1 MKRGVWATDRFAFRV
16 TGPYAL
22 RFLGAAAGQGI
33 RLARLRREPEGFT
46 AAAFGVD
53 RAALHQIAAQGGWR
67 LEEVERRGPGR
78 RLESLL
84 ARPGLPVGVVLFLCL
99 VRLLGGLVWT
109 IDFGELDAE
118 QQTRLR
124 SLLVSCGVWEGAFL
138 DGDTLQAAQNEA
150 LRQSDLFGWISLNF
164 AGGRLWVETTEAEYQ
179 TIRQQALPTPLYA
192 GADGVIVA
200 VEAESGFAVVEP
212 GQQVAAGDLLVDT
225 VRLDRS
231 GEAVRQGA
239 SGRIVARVEKSY
251 TALQPCTW
259 TGPVL
264 TGQSDTG
271 NQWFLPGW
279 VGTEAEPA
287 EEGTLTVEQ
296 WVPLQL
302 GRICLPG
309 CIRQTIWWQR
319 QEETIV
325 YTAEQARALARR
337 SCRKQLYTEFSDA
350 VIESEQCSFTDT
362 EEGALCTIRYV
373 FCADI
378 ARSGESGSAER
389 GRSNAET
396 G

>member
-1 MKRGVWATDRFAFRV
+1 MKGSVWAADRFTFRV

-22 RFLGAAAGQGI
+22 RFLGMAAAQGI
-33 RLARLRREPEGFT
+33 RLAKLRRVRDGFT
-46 AAAFGVD
+46 ATAFGAD
-53 RAALHQIAAQGGWR
+53 RGALDRIAAQGDWQ
-67 LEEVERRGPGR
+67 LEVVSRRGPGR
-78 RLESLL
+78 WAEALL
-84 ARPGLPVGVVLFLCL
+84 ARPGLPAGAALFLCL
-99 VRLLGGLVWT
+99 VRLLGSLVWT
-109 IDFGELDAE
+109 IDFGDLDAE

-124 SLLVSCGVWEGAFL
+124 TLLVSCGVREGVFL
-138 DGDTLQAAQNEA
+138 DSDTLQAAQNEA

-179 TIRQQALPTPLYA
+179 TIRQEVLPVSLYA

-212 GQQVAAGDLLVDT
+212 GQQVAAGDLLVDA

-231 GEAVRQGA
+231 GDAVRQGA

-264 TGQSDTG
+264 TGQSNTG

-279 VGTEAEPA
+279 NGAEAEPA
-287 EEGTLTVEQ
+287 VGEALAVER
-296 WVPLQL
+296 WLPLQL

-309 CIRQTIWWQR
+309 CIRQTVWWQQ
-319 QEETIV
+319 QEQTIV

-337 SCRKQLYTEFSDA
+337 SCRAQLYTEFPDA
-350 VIESEQCSFTDT
+350 VIESEQRSVTDT

-378 ARSGESGSAER
+378 ARIGDPAGTD
-389 GRSNAET
+389 G